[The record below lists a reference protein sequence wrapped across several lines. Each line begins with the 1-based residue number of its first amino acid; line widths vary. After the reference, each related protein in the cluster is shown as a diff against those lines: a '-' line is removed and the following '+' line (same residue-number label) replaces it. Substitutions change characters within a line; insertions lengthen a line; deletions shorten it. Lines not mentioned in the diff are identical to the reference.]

1 MITWLENSPILFTSL
16 ISFFILVVLLGFG
29 WIVRTRLKIRLGLS
43 YVLFSIFVAIGLWL
57 TLNHKYGLLKEVK
70 LHTFIKWYTA
80 LVVFFAVWFLIKIFS
95 VFFWDYYLFQ
105 YRKTHVP
112 GLLRSVVTVLILII
126 AILVIVRF
134 VFDKQL
140 SGLLVASSVTAGL
153 LAFALQDF
161 LGGIIAGIALNIE
174 PPFQVG
180 DWVQVGDKDGEV
192 VDINWRATTIRGRDF
207 NYRVIPNSIISK
219 EEITNFY
226 RPTRLH
232 ALLLYVGV
240 EYAALPN
247 RVKEILINC
256 ALETRGVVS
265 TPRPL
270 VRLVNYG
277 DFAITYQ
284 LKYFIEDRPISEDIQ
299 SDVMIRIWYTLRR
312 NNIRIPFPI
321 RDVFIHEEVGKE
333 QAIEEMNRRRVRIE
347 ELLRRVSIF
356 EPLKDTEIE
365 TIASTGRLWHFGRG
379 EHIVKQGEAGSSLFL
394 VLGGSAAV
402 DIKVPDDGRVVTVA
416 HLNTGDFFGEKS
428 LLTGESR
435 SASVVA
441 ETDLEVV
448 EVEKANILPILEH
461 NPGIMEDL
469 SKRLAERQL
478 INEGFFKEGKK
489 AEEVAV
495 MRTNYTERFLQSMK
509 TFFGL

>member
-1 MITWLENSPILFTSL
+1 MITWLENSPIFATSL
-16 ISFFILVVLLGFG
+16 ISIFLLFALLILG
-29 WIVRTRLKIRLGLS
+29 WILRTRLKISLGLLYNIFS
-43 YVLFSIFVAIGLWL
+43 LFAAVGIWIL
-57 TLNHKYGLLKEVK
+57 LNHKFGLLKSLD
-70 LHTFIKWYTA
+70 LHSFAKWYA
-80 LVVFFAVWFLIKIFS
+80 AIIIFFAVLFLIKVFS

-112 GLLRSVVTVLILII
+112 GLLRSVVSVLILII
-126 AILVIVRF
+126 AILVIVRY

-161 LGGIIAGIALNIE
+161 LSGIIAGIALNIE

-219 EEITNFY
+219 EQIINFY

-240 EYAALPN
+240 EYGAPPN

-256 ALETRGVVS
+256 ALETKGVVS
-265 TPRPL
+265 TTRPL

-277 DFAITYQ
+277 DFSITYQ
-284 LKYFIEDRPISEDIQ
+284 LKYFIEDRPMAEDIQ
-299 SDVMIRIWYTLRR
+299 SDVMIRIWYNLRR

-321 RDVFIHEEVGKE
+321 RDVFIHETMDERLAVEE
-333 QAIEEMNRRRVRIE
+333 QNRRRERIE
-347 ELLRRVSIF
+347 GLLRRVSIF
-356 EPLKDTEIE
+356 EPLQDREIQA
-365 TIASTGRLWHFGRG
+365 IASSGRIWHFGRG

-448 EVEKANILPILEH
+448 EVDKANIVPILEN

>member
-1 MITWLENSPILFTSL
+1 MISWFENSPIFLASTISLFIFLVL
-16 ISFFILVVLLGFG
+16 IGLGWLLRKRFG
-29 WIVRTRLKIRLGLS
+29 IRLGIFYS
-43 YVLFSIFVAIGLWL
+43 IFSLFVAIGIWIV
-57 TLNHKYGLLKEVK
+57 LNHKYGLLKNVD
-70 LHTFIKWYTA
+70 LQSFIIWYKA
-80 LVVFFAVWFLIKIFS
+80 IVAFFAVLFLTKIFS

-161 LGGIIAGIALNIE
+161 LSGIIAGIALNIE

-219 EEITNFY
+219 QEITNFY

-240 EYAALPN
+240 EYAAPPN

-256 ALETRGVVS
+256 ALETRGIVS

-284 LKYFIEDRPISEDIQ
+284 LKYFIEDRPMSEDIQ
-299 SDVMIRIWYTLRR
+299 SDVMTRIWYNLRR

-333 QAIEEMNRRRVRIE
+333 QAIEEMNRRRIRIE

-356 EPLKDTEIE
+356 EPLKDAEIE

-416 HLNTGDFFGEKS
+416 HLHTGDFFGEKS

-448 EVEKANILPILEH
+448 EVEKANILPILEN
-461 NPGIMEDL
+461 NPGIMEDF

-489 AEEVAV
+489 AEEVAI

-509 TFFGL
+509 AFFGM